1 MTDSTDAEFQGTKED
16 EAGTIPHEKPE
27 GITPPAKEGEGPLR
41 RFLDLLGPGLIT
53 GASDDDPSGIGT
65 YTSAGALLGFA
76 PLWTAVITL
85 PLMAAVQFVCA
96 KIGMVCG
103 KGMAGVL
110 RDHYPRWVL
119 YVSVALLCVANTIN
133 VGTDIGAISAAINLV
148 LPGSAQALVSI
159 KLLIVPVALSIVVLQ
174 VLGSYRLI
182 ANVFKWLSLTLFA
195 YIAAAFLARP
205 PWGAVLRS
213 TFVPQL
219 YLDGKFV
226 LTDGK
231 YLITIV
237 AILGTTISPYLFFWQ
252 ASEEVEEEV
261 QMGRTTLA
269 EREGAT
275 HEELKHASLDTFI
288 GMLFCNVVFYF
299 VILASAATLH
309 AHGQTDVQS
318 ATDAARALEPFAG
331 SAAKYLFA
339 LGLIGAGFL
348 AVPVLSGSAAY
359 AVAETFGWK
368 YGLDTKPRQAK
379 QFYAVITVS
388 TAVGMLINF
397 TGINPIRALFWTAVI
412 NGLLA
417 PPLLILIM
425 LVSNNR
431 EVMGIHTNSK
441 LTNLLGWAAAAIM
454 VAAAAGMILTW
465 NQQ

>member
-1 MTDSTDAEFQGTKED
+1 MTAKARGAKDDDAR
-16 EAGTIPHEKPE
+16 ATIPHEKPE
-27 GITPPAKEGEGPLR
+27 GVAPPPKKGEGPVR
-41 RFLDLLGPGLIT
+41 RFLDMLGPGLIT

-65 YTSAGALLGFA
+65 YTSAGAALGFA
-76 PLWTAVITL
+76 TLWTAVVTL
-85 PLMAAVQFVCA
+85 PLMASVQFICA
-96 KIGMVCG
+96 KIGMVYG

-119 YVSVALLCVANTIN
+119 YVAVALLCVANTIN
-133 VGTDIGAISAAINLV
+133 VGTDIGAIAAAINLV
-148 LPGSAQALVSI
+148 LPASAQAAVSV

-174 VLGSYRLI
+174 VYGSYRLI
-182 ANVFKWLSLTLFA
+182 AKVFKWLSLTLFA

-205 PWGAVLRS
+205 HWGEVLYN
-213 TFVPQL
+213 TFVPHVTFDGG
-219 YLDGKFV
+219 YL
-226 LTDGK
+226 LTV
-231 YLITIV
+231 V

-275 HEELKHASLDTFI
+275 HEELKHASLDTFV

-331 SAAKYLFA
+331 AAAKYLFA
-339 LGLIGAGFL
+339 VGLIGAGFL

-359 AVAETFGWK
+359 AVAETFGWR
-368 YGLDTKPRQAK
+368 YGLDTKPHQAK
-379 QFYAVITVS
+379 QFYAVIAVS

-417 PPLLILIM
+417 PPLLVLIM
-425 LVSNNR
+425 FVSNNPK
-431 EVMGIHTNSK
+431 VMGIHTNGK
-441 LTNLLGWAAAAIM
+441 LTNALGWAAAAIM